1 MTEQKS
7 MNFATNSPEYSDP
20 LSIFFTFG
28 KKIKKRYPGTITE
41 LIGEDPGLIG
51 NDLRYNFYNF

>member
-7 MNFATNSPEYSDP
+7 MNFTTNSPEYPDP
-20 LSIFFTFG
+20 YRIFSLL
-28 KKIKKRYPGTITE
+28 KNKIKKRYPGTIPE

-51 NDLRYNFYNF
+51 NDLR